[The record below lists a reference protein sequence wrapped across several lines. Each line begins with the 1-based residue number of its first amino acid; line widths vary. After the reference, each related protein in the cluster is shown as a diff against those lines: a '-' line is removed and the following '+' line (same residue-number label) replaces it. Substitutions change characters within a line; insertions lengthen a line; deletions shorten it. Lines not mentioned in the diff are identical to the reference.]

1 MSAMKVWAVTEG
13 PLSAE
18 EVDYDDNFEEDHPKE
33 CGFFNICKVEEGG
46 KLVEKEV
53 WFTDL
58 SDAYRFKH
66 YIDSQ
71 MEAVVIEDEGIL
83 DYKDCG
89 YMI

>member
-1 MSAMKVWAVTEG
+1 MSVMKVWAVTEG

-53 WFTDL
+53 
-58 SDAYRFKH
+58 
-66 YIDSQ
+66 
-71 MEAVVIEDEGIL
+71 
-83 DYKDCG
+83 C
-89 YMI
+89 